1 MTKKPIAWV
10 VDSTAYV
17 SDVLASHPDV
27 HVVPLAIHFGQ
38 EQYADGVDL
47 TSEQLYDRI
56 RNADEFPKT
65 SQPAAGEF
73 AKLYEKISENY
84 EAILAV
90 HVSSKLS
97 GTMSSSKSG
106 AEIAEVQMES
116 VDSLALSSGITKL
129 VERGLVLQERGMNLQ
144 EIAEKLRS
152 EVKNLRNYILIGNL
166 NQLYKGGRMSGVQ
179 FFLGSLLQV
188 KPIIHLNELGE
199 LKALDKVRSQKKA
212 LNYLVD
218 KAVEAYE
225 KDGVRS
231 IDLMQGNVLAQ
242 AEELK
247 NLIQAK
253 APNLEVRVG
262 EISSVLAVHAGEGT
276 IAAMWHVPAED

>member
-17 SDVLASHPDV
+17 SPVLANHPDV
-27 HVVPLAIHFGQ
+27 FVVPLNIHFGQ
-38 EQYADGVDL
+38 EQYADGIDL
-47 TSEQLYDRI
+47 TTTELYDRI
-56 RNADEFPKT
+56 RNAEEFPKT

-73 AKLYEKISENY
+73 ATLYEKISEAY
-84 EAILAV
+84 EAIIAV
-90 HVSSKLS
+90 HVSEKLS
-97 GTMSSSKSG
+97 GTLGSSKSG
-106 AEIAEVQMES
+106 AEIAEVQMEV

-129 VERGLVLQERGMNLQ
+129 VERGLLLQENGMELH
-144 EIAEKLRS
+144 EIAAQLRN
-152 EVKNLRNYILIGNL
+152 EVQNLRNYILIGNL

-188 KPIIHLNELGE
+188 KPIIHLNEQGE

-212 LNYLVD
+212 MNYIVD
-218 KAVEAYE
+218 KAVESYE
-225 KDGVRS
+225 KDGTRS
-231 IDLMQGNVLAQ
+231 IDLMHGNVAEQ
-242 AEELK
+242 AEEIK

-253 APNLEVRVG
+253 TPDLEVRIG

-276 IAAMWHVPAED
+276 IAALWHVPVK

>member
-17 SDVLASHPDV
+17 SPVLKNHPDV
-27 HVVPLAIHFGQ
+27 FVVPLNIHFGQ
-38 EQYADGVDL
+38 EQYADGIDL
-47 TSEQLYDRI
+47 TTTELYDRI
-56 RNADEFPKT
+56 RNAEEFPKT

-73 AKLYEKISENY
+73 AKLYEQISENY

-90 HVSSKLS
+90 HVSAKLS
-97 GTMSSSKSG
+97 GTIGSSKSG
-106 AEIAEVQMES
+106 AEIAEVHMEC

-129 VERGLVLQERGMNLQ
+129 VERGIVLQERGMKLE
-144 EIAEKLRS
+144 EIATQLRN
-152 EVKNLRNYILIGNL
+152 ETKNLRNYILIGNL

-188 KPIIHLNELGE
+188 KPIIHLTEDGE

-212 LNYLVD
+212 VSYLVD
-218 KAVEAYE
+218 KIVDAYE
-225 KDGVRS
+225 NDGVRS
-231 IDLMQGNVLAQ
+231 IDLMQGNVIEQ

-247 NLIQAK
+247 ALILAK
-253 APNLEVRVG
+253 VPDLEVRVD

-276 IAAMWHVPAED
+276 MAVLWHVPAE

>member
-17 SDVLASHPDV
+17 SPVLKNHPDV
-27 HVVPLAIHFGQ
+27 FVVPLNIHFGQ
-38 EQYADGVDL
+38 EQYADGIDL
-47 TSEQLYDRI
+47 TTTELYDRI
-56 RNADEFPKT
+56 RNAEEFPKT

-73 AKLYEKISENY
+73 AKLYEQISENY

-90 HVSSKLS
+90 HVSAKLS
-97 GTMSSSKSG
+97 GTIGSSKSG
-106 AEIAEVQMES
+106 AEIAEVHMEC

-129 VERGLVLQERGMNLQ
+129 VERGIVLQERGMKLE
-144 EIAEKLRS
+144 EIATQLRN
-152 EVKNLRNYILIGNL
+152 ETKNLRNYILIGNL

-188 KPIIHLNELGE
+188 KPIIHLTEDGE

-212 LNYLVD
+212 VSYLVD
-218 KAVEAYE
+218 KIVDAYE
-225 KDGVRS
+225 NDGVRS
-231 IDLMQGNVLAQ
+231 IDLMQGNVIEQ
-242 AEELK
+242 ADELK
-247 NLIQAK
+247 ALILAK
-253 APNLEVRVG
+253 VPDLEVRVD

-276 IAAMWHVPAED
+276 IAVLWHVPAE

>member
-10 VDSTAYV
+10 IDSTAFV
-17 SDVLASHPDV
+17 SPILADHPDV
-27 HVVPLAIHFGQ
+27 FVVPLNIHFGQ
-38 EQYADGVDL
+38 EQYADGIDL
-47 TSEQLYDRI
+47 STTELYDRI
-56 RNADEFPKT
+56 RNAEEFPKT

-90 HVSSKLS
+90 HVSEKLS
-97 GTMSSSKSG
+97 GTIGSSKAG
-106 AEIAEVQMES
+106 AEIAEVQMEC
-116 VDSLALSSGITKL
+116 VDSLSLSSGITKL
-129 VERGLVLQERGMNLQ
+129 VERGLILQQRGLNLE
-144 EIAEKLRS
+144 EIATQLRS

-179 FFLGSLLQV
+179 FFLGTLLQV
-188 KPIIHLNELGE
+188 KPIIYLTELGE

-218 KAVEAYE
+218 KAVDAYE

-231 IDLMQGNVLAQ
+231 IDLVQGNIPDQ

-253 APNLEVRVG
+253 VPNLEVRVG

-276 IAAMWHVPAED
+276 LAALWHVPAE

>member
-10 VDSTAYV
+10 VDSTAFI
-17 SDVLASHPDV
+17 SDTLAAHPDV
-27 HVVPLAIHFGQ
+27 HVVPLTIHFGQ
-38 EQYADGVDL
+38 EQYADGIEL
-47 TSEQLYDRI
+47 TSDQLYDRI
-56 RNADEFPKT
+56 RNAEEFPKT

-84 EAILAV
+84 DAILAI
-90 HVSSKLS
+90 HVSAKLS
-97 GTMSSSKSG
+97 GTLSSSKTG
-106 AEIAEVQMES
+106 AEIAEVRMEC
-116 VDSLALSSGITKL
+116 VDSLSLSTGITKL
-129 VERGLVLQERGMNLQ
+129 VEHGIELQERGLNLE
-144 EIAEKLRS
+144 EIASQLRDK
-152 EVKNLRNYILIGNL
+152 VKDFRNYILIGNL

-188 KPIIHLNELGE
+188 KPIIQITEQGE
-199 LKALDKVRSQKKA
+199 LKAFEKVRSQKKA

-218 KAVEAYE
+218 KVVDAYE

-231 IDLMQGNVLAQ
+231 IDLMQGNVPNQ

-253 APNLEVRVG
+253 APEMEVRIG

-276 IAAMWHVPAED
+276 LATLWYVPSK

>member
-17 SDVLASHPDV
+17 SPVLKNHPDV
-27 HVVPLAIHFGQ
+27 FVVPLNIHFGQ
-38 EQYADGVDL
+38 EQYADGIDL
-47 TSEQLYDRI
+47 TTTELYDRI
-56 RNADEFPKT
+56 RNAEEFPKT

-73 AKLYEKISENY
+73 AKLYEQISENY

-90 HVSSKLS
+90 HVSAKLS
-97 GTMSSSKSG
+97 GTIGSSKSG
-106 AEIAEVQMES
+106 AEIAEVHMEC

-129 VERGLVLQERGMNLQ
+129 VERGIFLQERGMKLE
-144 EIAEKLRS
+144 EIATQLRN
-152 EVKNLRNYILIGNL
+152 ETKNLRNYILIGNL

-188 KPIIHLNELGE
+188 KPIIHLTEDGE

-212 LNYLVD
+212 VSYLVD
-218 KAVEAYE
+218 KIVDAYE
-225 KDGVRS
+225 NDGVRS
-231 IDLMQGNVLAQ
+231 IDLMQGNVIEQ
-242 AEELK
+242 ADELK
-247 NLIQAK
+247 ALILAK
-253 APNLEVRVG
+253 VPDLEVRVD

-276 IAAMWHVPAED
+276 IAVLWHVPAE

>member
-1 MTKKPIAWV
+1 MTKKPIAWI
-10 VDSTAYV
+10 VDSTAFV
-17 SDVLASHPDV
+17 SPILADHPDV
-27 HVVPLAIHFGQ
+27 FVVPLNIHFGQ
-38 EQYADGVDL
+38 DQYADGIDL
-47 TSEQLYDRI
+47 STTELYDRI
-56 RNADEFPKT
+56 RNAEEFPKT

-90 HVSSKLS
+90 HVSEKLS
-97 GTMSSSKSG
+97 GTIGSSKSG
-106 AEIAEVQMES
+106 AEIAEVHMEC

-129 VERGLVLQERGMNLQ
+129 IERGLILQQRGLNLE
-144 EIAEKLRS
+144 EIATQLRS
-152 EVKNLRNYILIGNL
+152 EVTNLRNYILIGNL

-179 FFLGSLLQV
+179 FFLGTLLQV
-188 KPIIHLNELGE
+188 KPIIHLTESGE

-212 LNYLVD
+212 LNYIVD

-225 KDGVRS
+225 NDGVRT
-231 IDLMQGNVLAQ
+231 IDLVQGNIPDQ

-247 NLIQAK
+247 NLILAK

-276 IAAMWHVPAED
+276 LAVMWHLPAE

>member
-10 VDSTAYV
+10 VDSTAFI
-17 SDVLASHPDV
+17 SDTLAAHPDV
-27 HVVPLAIHFGQ
+27 HVVPLTIHFGQ
-38 EQYADGVDL
+38 EQYADGIEL
-47 TSEQLYDRI
+47 TSDQLYDRI
-56 RNADEFPKT
+56 RNAEEFPKT

-84 EAILAV
+84 DAILAI
-90 HVSSKLS
+90 HVSAKLS
-97 GTMSSSKSG
+97 GTLSSSKTG
-106 AEIAEVQMES
+106 AEIAEVRMEC
-116 VDSLALSSGITKL
+116 VDSLSLSTGITKL
-129 VERGLVLQERGMNLQ
+129 VEHGIELQERGQNLE
-144 EIAEKLRS
+144 EIASQLRDK
-152 EVKNLRNYILIGNL
+152 VKDFRNYILIGNL

-188 KPIIHLNELGE
+188 KPIIQITEQGE
-199 LKALDKVRSQKKA
+199 LKAFEKVRSQKKA

-218 KAVEAYE
+218 KVVDAYE

-231 IDLMQGNVLAQ
+231 IDLMQGNVPDQ

-253 APNLEVRVG
+253 APEMEVRIG

-276 IAAMWHVPAED
+276 LATLWYVPSK

>member
-17 SDVLASHPDV
+17 SPILKNHPDV
-27 HVVPLAIHFGQ
+27 FVVPLNIHFGQ
-38 EQYADGVDL
+38 EQYADGIDL
-47 TSEQLYDRI
+47 TTTELYDRI
-56 RNADEFPKT
+56 RNAEEFPKT

-73 AKLYEKISENY
+73 AKLYEQISENY

-90 HVSSKLS
+90 HVSAKLS
-97 GTMSSSKSG
+97 GTIGSSKSG
-106 AEIAEVQMES
+106 AEIAEIHMEC

-129 VERGLVLQERGMNLQ
+129 VERGIVLQERGMKLE
-144 EIAEKLRS
+144 EIATQLRN
-152 EVKNLRNYILIGNL
+152 ETKNLRNYILIGNL

-188 KPIIHLNELGE
+188 KPIIHLTEDGE

-212 LNYLVD
+212 VSYLVD
-218 KAVEAYE
+218 KIVDAYE
-225 KDGVRS
+225 NDGVRS
-231 IDLMQGNVLAQ
+231 IDLMQGNVIEQ

-247 NLIQAK
+247 ALILAK
-253 APNLEVRVG
+253 VPDLEVRVD

-276 IAAMWHVPAED
+276 MAVLWHVPAE

>member
-17 SDVLASHPDV
+17 SPILKNHPDV
-27 HVVPLAIHFGQ
+27 FVVPLNIHFGQ
-38 EQYADGVDL
+38 EQYADGIDL
-47 TSEQLYDRI
+47 TTTELYDRI
-56 RNADEFPKT
+56 RNAEEFPKT

-73 AKLYEKISENY
+73 AKLYEQISENY

-90 HVSSKLS
+90 HVSAKLS
-97 GTMSSSKSG
+97 GTIGSSKSG
-106 AEIAEVQMES
+106 AEIAEVHMEC

-129 VERGLVLQERGMNLQ
+129 VERGIVLQERGMTLE
-144 EIAEKLRS
+144 EIATQLRN
-152 EVKNLRNYILIGNL
+152 ETKNLRNYILIGNL

-188 KPIIHLNELGE
+188 KPIIHLTEDGE

-212 LNYLVD
+212 VSYLVD
-218 KAVEAYE
+218 KIVHAYE
-225 KDGVRS
+225 NDGVRS
-231 IDLMQGNVLAQ
+231 IDLMQGNVIDQ

-247 NLIQAK
+247 ALILAK
-253 APNLEVRVG
+253 VPDLEVRVD

-276 IAAMWHVPAED
+276 MAVLWHVPAE